1 MAQSASSSA
10 ARDLILAEA
19 LARVPGYPA
28 AGTADGAATAAP
40 ITAGSISPPAAIR
53 VEALTGGTVN
63 RSFVVETPAGR
74 YFLRLH
80 EDAGL
85 SLGADHARE
94 AQLQAAAAA
103 AGLAPPLVYADP
115 AHRFAIS
122 GFLAGRVWTPA
133 DFADPAQL
141 ARLGATLRRVHEVL
155 PPIAAPFDLPSLL
168 EGFVGRI
175 ALAVPAE
182 RPRLESLLGRAEAAV
197 CATRSETREK
207 TLFHSDPHH
216 SNLIELGAARLQ
228 LVDWEYAAVGDP
240 LFDLACVLAYY
251 PAAAAHGALLL
262 EAAGLK
268 GRASEAM
275 LGQAAWLYT
284 LLGYLWYRARRLD
297 SPAEPME
304 LEAEHGMLARLQ
316 AHVPAR

>member
-1 MAQSASSSA
+1 MAQGPSSA
-10 ARDLILAEA
+10 GARDLILAEA
-19 LARVPGYPA
+19 LARVPGHEDTARVA
-28 AGTADGAATAAP
+28 ALA
-40 ITAGSISPPAAIR
+40 
-53 VEALTGGTVN
+53 GGTVN

-80 EDAGL
+80 EDVGL
-85 SLGADHARE
+85 ALGADHGRE

-115 AHRFAIS
+115 GHRFAIS
-122 GFLAGRVWTPA
+122 EFLAGRVWNPA

-141 ARLGATLRRVHEVL
+141 RKLGATLRRVHQVL
-155 PPIAAPFDLPSLL
+155 PPVAPPFDLSALL

-175 ALAVPAE
+175 ALAEPAE
-182 RPRLESLLGRAEAAV
+182 HPALEGLLERAAASAR
-197 CATRSETREK
+197 ATGSENREK

-216 SNLIELGAARLQ
+216 SNLIELEAGHLQ

-251 PAAAAHGALLL
+251 PAAAAHGALFL

-268 GRASEAM
+268 GRATGAM
-275 LGQAAWLYT
+275 LGHAAWLYT
-284 LLGYLWYRARRLD
+284 LLGYLWYRVRRLD
-297 SPAEPME
+297 SPAEPVE
-304 LEAEHGMLARLQ
+304 LEAERGMLARLQ
-316 AHVPAR
+316 ADAPAR